1 MDDYNLFFIGYQKKI
16 KKMLKSEVISF
27 IGRIFSPKIRL
38 SKNKYI
44 QIGCGSNLKANFEN
58 IDFYPLKLKDI
69 NIKNKVSHDLRYPLP
84 YKNKSFYGAFS
95 EHTLE
100 HLHFGDAINLLKEI
114 NRVLIPGSIFRCT
127 VPDLKKYVNFY
138 EKKDTNKFFEK
149 FDSGAQ
155 AIWNLTQNYQH
166 LSVWDFNLI
175 KEKLLE
181 SGFKN
186 PSEKKYLEG
195 ANKDII
201 LDMEFRSPETLYV
214 ESYA

>member
-1 MDDYNLFFIGYQKKI
+1 MAKTNLNIKLFFLIYFI
-16 KKMLKSEVISF
+16 FCSISY
-27 IGRIFSPKIRL
+27 G
-38 SKNKYI
+38 
-44 QIGCGSNLKANFEN
+44 E
-58 IDFYPLKLKDI
+58 DI

>member
-1 MDDYNLFFIGYQKKI
+1 M
-16 KKMLKSEVISF
+16 
-27 IGRIFSPKIRL
+27 
-38 SKNKYI
+38 
-44 QIGCGSNLKANFEN
+44 KANFEN

-138 EKKDTNKFFEK
+138 EKKDTNKFFEL
-149 FDSGAQ
+149 
-155 AIWNLTQNYQH
+155 NLILAHKLFGIYTSDNYQH

-175 KEKLLE
+175 KEKL
-181 SGFKN
+181 
-186 PSEKKYLEG
+186 
-195 ANKDII
+195 
-201 LDMEFRSPETLYV
+201 T
-214 ESYA
+214 

>member
-1 MDDYNLFFIGYQKKI
+1 M
-16 KKMLKSEVISF
+16 E
-27 IGRIFSPKIRL
+27 
-38 SKNKYI
+38 
-44 QIGCGSNLKANFEN
+44 
-58 IDFYPLKLKDI
+58 
-69 NIKNKVSHDLRYPLP
+69 
-84 YKNKSFYGAFS
+84 
-95 EHTLE
+95 
-100 HLHFGDAINLLKEI
+100 
-114 NRVLIPGSIFRCT
+114 
-127 VPDLKKYVNFY
+127 
-138 EKKDTNKFFEK
+138 
-149 FDSGAQ
+149 